1 MTRARP
7 PRMTSPD
14 TMVST
19 GRLTILPAIRPH
31 VPRFTCPATG
41 ILGQNT
47 ARPQMARSAGS
58 RVRLANRAMPIP
70 MANAGPNPL

>member
-58 RVRLANRAMPIP
+58 RVRLANRAMPMP